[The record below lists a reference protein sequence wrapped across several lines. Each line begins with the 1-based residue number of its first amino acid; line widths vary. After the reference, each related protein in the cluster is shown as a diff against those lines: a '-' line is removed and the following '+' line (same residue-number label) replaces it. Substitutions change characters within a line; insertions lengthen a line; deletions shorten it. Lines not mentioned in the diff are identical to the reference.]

1 MAAINLTCLVLQG
14 FMMLCFLQTGRLF
27 GDLLF
32 GNVYDYSDFGCV
44 KRAVK
49 WEINVCLQLVTVA
62 REGP

>member
-1 MAAINLTCLVLQG
+1 MAAINLTCLVCRVLWCCVSHRQ
-14 FMMLCFLQTGRLF
+14 

-32 GNVYDYSDFGCV
+32 DNLYDYSDFGCV

-62 REGP
+62 REVP